1 MKKTLMLFILMLGL
15 AGAGAGY
22 YLFYYKPQHE
32 LAQKENLPKD
42 DPMLLEETKAQSDD
56 LNVPIL
62 PEVMDYYVDATT
74 IGVRESPEINAFVH
88 RLLYRGE
95 KVYLYEKKSGWG
107 RISPYFV
114 YQDGGPEVAEWIPL
128 QGLSEQAPSIT
139 AEERYNTVLSYIAD
153 SDDLDLFEEIFIE
166 KTEQLLT
173 DGSCSPVDFKEL
185 GGWIRSVR
193 YQDRDVYFVYCG
205 GLNQSNKI
213 YLNVQSG
220 DIFYQ

>member
-1 MKKTLMLFILMLGL
+1 
-15 AGAGAGY
+15 
-22 YLFYYKPQHE
+22 
-32 LAQKENLPKD
+32 
-42 DPMLLEETKAQSDD
+42 
-56 LNVPIL
+56 
-62 PEVMDYYVDATT
+62 
-74 IGVRESPEINAFVH
+74 
-88 RLLYRGE
+88 
-95 KVYLYEKKSGWG
+95 
-107 RISPYFV
+107 
-114 YQDGGPEVAEWIPL
+114 
-128 QGLSEQAPSIT
+128 
-139 AEERYNTVLSYIAD
+139 SYIAD